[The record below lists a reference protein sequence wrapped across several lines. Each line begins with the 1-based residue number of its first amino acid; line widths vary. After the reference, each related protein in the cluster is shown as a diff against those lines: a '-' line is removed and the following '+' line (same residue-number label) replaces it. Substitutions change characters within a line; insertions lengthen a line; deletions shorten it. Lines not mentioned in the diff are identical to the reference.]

1 MPPEVPQQLNLNL
14 PESLPEPLVRSDSG
28 TPFEDHTT
36 HQTANQ
42 TGVPTDQP
50 TDRGNGAGHGTGTIR
65 PESLTRGRWT
75 PRSIGIALVGLL
87 LLGGGGF
94 LGIQTLAAK
103 PDQAASGGKGSRKD
117 AVTAVRV
124 ATAERKTVP
133 VQLQAIGTVQPSAT
147 VAVTPQAAGKITGV
161 FFKKGDEISKG
172 QLLFT
177 IDDRPQ
183 TAALQQARGTLAKS
197 QALISQAKATKAKD
211 EGQIEQAR
219 ATLAKSQALINQA
232 KATKAKDE
240 GLVRQ
245 AQATLAKDIA
255 QAEYA
260 KSQSK
265 RYQDLAAKGA
275 ISQDQADQYR
285 ANEQALAAT
294 VQADRE
300 AIENAKAVVQGDIA
314 AIANAE
320 AVAQGDAIAIDNA
333 KAVVQGDQ
341 ATVESAEAGFSGD
354 GGTLANAEVQAS
366 YTKIYAPADGRAGNV
381 LVTEGNV
388 VQASGSNPL
397 VTIAQIR
404 PVQVSFAIPEASLA
418 TVQQRADRGKLPVEV
433 TFEGNEKPIS
443 GSLSFINNTVDNT
456 TGTIQLIGDFDNA
469 NGKLFP
475 GQFVNT
481 TLTLKQQANA
491 IVVPSQAVQTGPN
504 GQFVFVVN
512 EDGSSVDNIPV
523 TATSTVGGLSVVQKG
538 LLPGDQVVIDGQ
550 ANLVSGGKIKIK
562 ADGGA
567 DAGGD
572 AGTGS
577 GKKSRKSKSGGGS
590 PGSGSAESPAP
601 GAAKDS
607 ASGGSKE
614 SGGGA
619 AKGSDAPPNP
629 TDNPAAAP
637 SVSPSD
643 NPTANSGDPTAQPKK
658 RRSKTGAPGEA
669 SGSPSSA
676 PKEGNS

>member
-1 MPPEVPQQLNLNL
+1 MPTEKQLDLNL
-14 PESLPEPLVRSDSG
+14 PE
-28 TPFEDHTT
+28 T
-36 HQTANQ
+36 QTANGSEPHFEQ
-42 TGVPTDQP
+42 HNG
-50 TDRGNGAGHGTGTIR
+50 RGKIPA
-65 PESLTRGRWT
+65 LAAKVRWS
-75 PRSIGIALVGLL
+75 PRTIGIALVGLL

-94 LGIQTLAAK
+94 WGIQTLAAK
-103 PDQAASGGKGSRKD
+103 PDPSASSGKGSRKD

-124 ATAERKTVP
+124 ATVERKTVP
-133 VQLQAIGTVQPSAT
+133 IQLQAIGTVQPSAT
-147 VAVTPQAAGKITGV
+147 VSVTPQAAGRITGV

-172 QLLFT
+172 QLLFS

-183 TAALQQARGTLAKS
+183 AAALQQARGTLAKS
-197 QALISQAKATKAKD
+197 QALIAQAKATKSKD
-211 EGQIEQAR
+211 EGQIEQAQ
-219 ATLAKSQALINQA
+219 ATLAKDQALIAQA

-265 RYQDLAAKGA
+265 RYQDLAAQGA
-275 ISQDQADQYR
+275 ASKDQADQYR

-300 AIENAKAVVQGDIA
+300 AIENAKAVVQGDEA
-314 AIANAE
+314 AIQNAQ
-320 AVAQGDAIAIDNA
+320 AVAQSDAVAIENA
-333 KAVVQGDQ
+333 RATVQGDQ
-341 ATVESAEAGFSGD
+341 AAIESAEAGYSGD
-354 GGTLANAEVQAS
+354 GGTVANAEVQAS

-388 VQASGSNPL
+388 VQAGGTNPL

-418 TVQQRADRGKLPVEV
+418 TVQQRADRGKLPVDV
-433 TFEGNEKPIS
+433 TFEGNDKPIS
-443 GSLSFINNTVDNT
+443 GSLSFINNSVDNT

-481 TLTLKQQANA
+481 TLTLKQQTDA

-512 EDGSSVDNIPV
+512 EDGSSVDNIPITV
-523 TATSTVGGLSVVQKG
+523 TSTVGGLSVVKKG

-562 ADGGA
+562 AEGE
-567 DAGGD
+567 AGGE
-572 AGTGS
+572 TGGDTG

-590 PGSGSAESPAP
+590 GGSRSAESPAA
-601 GAAKDS
+601 GAPKD
-607 ASGGSKE
+607 

-619 AKGSDAPPNP
+619 TPGGDAKPNP
-629 TDNPAAAP
+629 PDNPAASPAASP
-637 SVSPSD
+637 NSSQPPSD
-643 NPTANSGDPTAQPKK
+643 NSSANPDEPTAQPKK
-658 RRSKTGAPGEA
+658 RRSKTGAPSDA
-669 SGSPSSA
+669 TPSASPSGSPSSA
-676 PKEGNS
+676 PKEGTP

>member
-1 MPPEVPQQLNLNL
+1 MPSEKQLNLDL
-14 PESLPEPLVRSDSG
+14 TEPVTPVAKTPIG
-28 TPFEDHTT
+28 TPPELLAEREPG
-36 HQTANQ
+36 AN
-42 TGVPTDQP
+42 
-50 TDRGNGAGHGTGTIR
+50 NGTGAV
-65 PESLTRGRWT
+65 PPGRLRWS
-75 PRSIGIALVGLL
+75 PRTIGIALIGLL

-147 VAVTPQAAGKITGV
+147 VAVTPQAAGRITGV

-183 TAALQQARGTLAKS
+183 VASLQQARGTLAKS
-197 QALISQAKATKAKD
+197 QALIAQAKATKAKD

-219 ATLAKSQALINQA
+219 ATLAKSQALIAQA

-275 ISQDQADQYR
+275 VSQDQADQYR

-300 AIENAKAVVQGDIA
+300 AIETAKAVVQGDIA

-320 AVAQGDAIAIDNA
+320 AVAQGDAVAIENA

-341 ATVESAEAGFSGD
+341 AAIESAEAGYSGD

-388 VQASGSNPL
+388 VQAGGSNPL
-397 VTIAQIR
+397 VTLAQIR
-404 PVQVSFAIPEASLA
+404 PVQVSFAIPEANLP
-418 TVQQRADRGKLPVEV
+418 TVQQRLDGGKLPVEV
-433 TFEGNEKPIS
+433 TFEGNEKPIA
-443 GSLSFINNTVDNT
+443 GSLNFINNTVDNT

-512 EDGSSVDNIPV
+512 EDGATVDNIPV
-523 TATSTVGGLSVVQKG
+523 TATSTIGGLSVIQKG

-550 ANLVSGGKIKIK
+550 ANLVAGSAIKIK
-562 ADGGA
+562 TDGA
-567 DAGGD
+567 DTGGD
-572 AGTGS
+572 ATSG
-577 GKKSRKSKSGGGS
+577 GKKSRKSKAGGGS
-590 PGSGSAESPAP
+590 PGNGSTESPAS
-601 GAAKDS
+601 GAPKDS
-607 ASGGSKE
+607 PSSGSKD
-614 SGGGA
+614 GGGA
-619 AKGSDAPPNP
+619 KSGDAQNSTGQNSTGQNP
-629 TDNPAAAP
+629 TDNPSAAP
-637 SVSPSD
+637 SVNASPGN
-643 NPTANSGDPTAQPKK
+643 NPTANTDDPTAQPKK
-658 RRSKTGAPGEA
+658 RRSKTDTSGGTP
-669 SGSPSSA
+669 SGSPS
-676 PKEGNS
+676 PTTKEGNP

>member
-1 MPPEVPQQLNLNL
+1 LLPQILNLHPPEIPMPTEKQLNLNL
-14 PESLPEPLVRSDSG
+14 PEI
-28 TPFEDHTT
+28 
-36 HQTANQ
+36 QTAN
-42 TGVPTDQP
+42 GSRPLVEPQP
-50 TDRGNGAGHGTGTIR
+50 EPHGTGKV
-65 PESLTRGRWT
+65 PELSAKLRWS
-75 PRSIGIALVGLL
+75 PRTIGIALIGLL

-103 PDQAASGGKGSRKD
+103 PDQAATSGKGSRKD

-124 ATAERKTVP
+124 ATVERKTVP
-133 VQLQAIGTVQPSAT
+133 IQLQAIGTVQPSST
-147 VAVTPQAAGKITGV
+147 VSVTPQAAGRVTGV

-172 QLLFT
+172 QLLFS

-183 TAALQQARGTLAKS
+183 SAALQQARGTLAKS
-197 QALISQAKATKAKD
+197 QALIAQAKATKAKD
-211 EGQIEQAR
+211 EGQIAQAQ
-219 ATLAKSQALINQA
+219 ATVAKDQALINQA
-232 KATKAKDE
+232 KATKTKDE

-245 AQATLAKDIA
+245 AEATLAKDIA

-265 RYQDLAAKGA
+265 RYQDLASQGA
-275 ISQDQADQYR
+275 ISQDQAEQYR

-300 AIENAKAVVQGDIA
+300 AIANAKAVVQGDIA

-320 AVAQGDAIAIDNA
+320 AVAQGDAVAIDNA
-333 KAVVQGDQ
+333 RAVVQGDQ
-341 ATVESAEAGFSGD
+341 AAIESAEAGYSGD
-354 GGTLANAEVQAS
+354 GGTVANAEVQAS

-388 VQASGSNPL
+388 VQAGGSSPL

-404 PVQVSFAIPEASLA
+404 PVQVSFAIPEANLP
-418 TVQQRADRGKLPVEV
+418 TVQQRLDRGKLPVDV
-433 TFEGNEKPIS
+433 TFEGNDKPIS

-481 TLTLKQQANA
+481 TLTLKQQADA

-512 EDGSSVDNIPV
+512 EDGASVDNIPV
-523 TATSTVGGLSVVQKG
+523 TVTSAIGGLSVVQKG

-562 ADGGA
+562 NDGGEA
-567 DAGGD
+567 GSGGD
-572 AGTGS
+572 PSGNTG
-577 GKKSRKSKSGGGS
+577 GKKSQKSKS
-590 PGSGSAESPAP
+590 SGSAPESPVP
-601 GAAKDS
+601 GAPKDS
-607 ASGGSKE
+607 GGAKE
-614 SGGGA
+614 SA
-619 AKGSDAPPNP
+619 PIGSSAQPNP
-629 TDNPAAAP
+629 TDSPAASP
-637 SVSPSD
+637 SQSPSD
-643 NPTANSGDPTAQPKK
+643 SPTANPGDPAAQPRQ
-658 RRSKTGAPGEA
+658 RRSKTGAPSEA
-669 SGSPSSA
+669 PSASPSSA
-676 PKEGNS
+676 PKEGNP